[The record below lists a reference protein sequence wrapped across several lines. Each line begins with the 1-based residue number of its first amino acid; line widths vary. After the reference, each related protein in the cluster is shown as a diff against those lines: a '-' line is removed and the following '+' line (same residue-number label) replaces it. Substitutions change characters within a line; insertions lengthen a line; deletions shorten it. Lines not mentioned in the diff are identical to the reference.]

1 MNKKYVLKNGKR
13 FSIFIGLILVIA
25 VSLISVVTVYG
36 YKTPQYKVIS
46 VRNGDTLWSIA
57 TKYIKSGDV
66 RENVYKLQTANNLS
80 GTDIYFGMEI
90 RIPVSC

>member
-57 TKYIKSGDV
+57 TNISSGDV

-80 GTDIYFGMEI
+80 VLIFIM
-90 RIPVSC
+90 VWK